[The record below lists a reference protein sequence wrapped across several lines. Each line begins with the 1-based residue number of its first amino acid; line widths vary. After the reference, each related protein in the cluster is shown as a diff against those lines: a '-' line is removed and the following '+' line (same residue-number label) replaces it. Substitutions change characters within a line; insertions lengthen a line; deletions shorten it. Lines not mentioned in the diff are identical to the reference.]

1 MRLSASRLVRD
12 ARVAAEPVP
21 AGPEARPA
29 IVAVGPQLDV
39 RGQRAEAARAAVRA
53 HVDEA
58 AMVGL
63 ETVRIVHGRGTGA
76 LRVAIREEL
85 DRHPLVARS
94 ELAGPDDGGDGAT
107 IATLR

>member
-1 MRLSASRLVRD
+1 MRLNASRLVRD
-12 ARVAAEPVP
+12 ARIVPEPVTVR
-21 AGPEARPA
+21 PETRPPV
-29 IVAVGPQLDV
+29 VAVGQLLDV

-53 HVDEA
+53 HIDEA

-63 ETVRIVHGRGTGA
+63 ESVRIVHGRGTGA

-85 DRHPLVARS
+85 DRHPLVASS